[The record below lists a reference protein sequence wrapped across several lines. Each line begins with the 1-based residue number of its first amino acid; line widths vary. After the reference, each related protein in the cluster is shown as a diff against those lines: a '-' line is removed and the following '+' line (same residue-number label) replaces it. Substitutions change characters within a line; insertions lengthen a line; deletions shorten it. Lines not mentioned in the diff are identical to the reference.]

1 MCHLFNAPCP
11 WLLQVANLF
20 ARDELDEI
28 TGNLIPIMKKQFP
41 RTPPTQENLYD
52 YFISRARKNLHVVL
66 CFSPVGEK
74 FRNRSLK
81 FPGLIS
87 GCTMDWFSRWPKDAL
102 IAVAQY
108 YLSDYEIIC
117 SADVKQGVVQAMG
130 VFHDFVAE
138 VCLQYFE
145 RYRRS
150 THVTPKSYLS
160 FLGGYKTI
168 YGEKKDQIGQ
178 LAERMNT
185 GQFVPLATC
194 TASAH
199 NNLHSTRNC

>member
-1 MCHLFNAPCP
+1 
-11 WLLQVANLF
+11 
-20 ARDELDEI
+20 
-28 TGNLIPIMKKQFP
+28 MKKQFP
-41 RTPPTQENLYD
+41 KRPPTQENLYD

-102 IAVAQY
+102 IAVAKY
-108 YLSDYEIIC
+108 YLESYDIVC
-117 SADVKQGVVQAMG
+117 TPAVKQEVVQAMG

-138 VCLQYFE
+138 ICLQYFE

-150 THVTPKSYLS
+150 THITPKSYLS
-160 FLGGYKTI
+160 FLSGYKAV
-168 YGEKKDQIGQ
+168 YGDNKGHIGQ
-178 LAERMNT
+178 LADRMKT
-185 GQFVPLATC
+185 GQNIL
-194 TASAH
+194 S
-199 NNLHSTRNC
+199 NLCGTIIRIPHCHRRALSIIISLNY